1 MNLSTLPKTTTRSKK
16 RLGQGH
22 GSGRVKTAGRGTKGT
37 GARYTVPR
45 LFEGGALPL
54 TKRIPFLRGKLKFKP
69 LKSKKNPLVINLE
82 DLKDLPKDTIVDA
95 KLLIEKKLAQSDE
108 LQKRGVKILGKGGIK
123 TALIVKL
130 PTSESVKEKIVKA
143 GGKIEKYE

>member
-1 MNLSTLPKTTTRSKK
+1 MNLHSLPKTTTRSKK

-37 GARYTVPR
+37 KARYKVPR

-69 LKSKKNPLVINLE
+69 LKSKKNPLIINLE

-108 LQKRGVKILGKGGIK
+108 LQKRGVKILGKGEIK
-123 TALIVKL
+123 TAIIVKL
-130 PTSESVKEKIVKA
+130 PSSKSAEKKILA
-143 GGKIEKYE
+143 EGGN